1 MFQYTTTF
9 WVFIFQKMANF
20 EALHWNN
27 LSNIY
32 LLLLKSVLLA
42 CIQGHQSVLKS
53 SRSER
58 GGARN
63 FGVYKTTA
71 SKETYLSSIC
81 TLKLQL
87 SGQIKAP
94 RIYIFLPWTVAFCAF
109 CLEISGRAEKVVVH
123 MHWLIWLVW
132 RPCIYYIKYK
142 IFEELLFV
150 PNSKSKIKTNKLVSP
165 FWLMIGYT
173 SHVFHVKNLTINE
186 KVFYHHR

>member
-1 MFQYTTTF
+1 MFQYTTKF

-32 LLLLKSVLLA
+32 LLLQKSVLLA
-42 CIQGHQSVLKS
+42 RIQGHQSVLKS
-53 SRSER
+53 GRSER

-71 SKETYLSSIC
+71 SKETYLVYVLWNSNFRGRLRPQES
-81 TLKLQL
+81 TFFKSL
-87 SGQIKAP
+87 
-94 RIYIFLPWTVAFCAF
+94 FLPWTVAFCAF

-186 KVFYHHR
+186 IQ